1 MKDETPID
9 LRQRTRAFAVRV
21 MRLGDSLPRTRSGN
35 VVGYQIIRSGSSV
48 GAHYREGTRSRSD
61 AEVISKFETALQELD
76 ETAYWLEVIVESAM
90 MSARKVASLQKE
102 TDELIAIFVTCVKKV
117 KARRRR

>member
-1 MKDETPID
+1 MKDEAPID

-35 VVGYQIIRSGSSV
+35 VVGSQIIRSGSSV

-76 ETAYWLEVIVESAM
+76 ETAYWLEVIVESGM

>member
-1 MKDETPID
+1 
-9 LRQRTRAFAVRV
+9 

-35 VVGYQIIRSGSSV
+35 VVAYQVIRSGSSV

-61 AEVISKFETALQELD
+61 AEIISKFETALQELD
-76 ETAYWLEVIVESAM
+76 ETAYWLEVIVESGM
-90 MSARKVASLQKE
+90 MSARKLASLQKE
-102 TDELIAIFVTCVKKV
+102 TEELIAIFVTCVKKV